1 MFKVF
6 KKKEEKPT
14 LKEAQE
20 YVGGLVEI
28 VHCPAKPDSQ
38 LLVNEEGLL
47 LGLPWNDVAT
57 EMAQTGIV
65 GNAIF
70 LEGDARWDQYLIK
83 VNNVVL

>member
-6 KKKEEKPT
+6 RKKEEKPT

-20 YVGGLVEI
+20 QVGGLVEI

-83 VNNVVL
+83 ANNVVL

>member
-1 MFKVF
+1 M
-6 KKKEEKPT
+6 
-14 LKEAQE
+14 
-20 YVGGLVEI
+20 

-38 LLVNEEGLL
+38 LLVNEEGLF

-70 LEGDARWDQYLIK
+70 LEGDARWD
-83 VNNVVL
+83 